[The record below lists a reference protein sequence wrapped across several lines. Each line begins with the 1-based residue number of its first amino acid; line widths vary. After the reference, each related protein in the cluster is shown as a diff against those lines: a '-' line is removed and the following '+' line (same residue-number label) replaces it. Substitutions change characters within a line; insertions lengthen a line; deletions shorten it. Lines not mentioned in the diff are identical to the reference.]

1 MMYCFLKVLDT
12 LTTRCILEQLICF
25 VFMHAGHICLQGHLL
40 CISIGECEK
49 VLSYIGGASKS
60 GNSSD
65 LKQIAKETNLVGF
78 V

>member
-1 MMYCFLKVLDT
+1 
-12 LTTRCILEQLICF
+12 
-25 VFMHAGHICLQGHLL
+25 MHAGHICLQGRLL
-40 CISIGECEK
+40 CISRGECERG
-49 VLSYIGGASKS
+49 LSYIGGASKS

>member
-1 MMYCFLKVLDT
+1 
-12 LTTRCILEQLICF
+12 
-25 VFMHAGHICLQGHLL
+25 MHAGHICLQGHLL
-40 CISIGECEK
+40 CISRGECERG
-49 VLSYIGGASKS
+49 LSYIGGASKS